1 MALRLGPILLCALA
15 CVCALASACGGA
27 QSSPD
32 EPQTAKEKQL
42 ADMKASGE
50 LDGSAAGK
58 WGGWKYQGTRE
69 DCFYVAG
76 RRCFKTAKN
85 ACQTLHCK
93 APAKC
98 KAVGGGP
105 ATVSCAT
112 ASK

>member
-1 MALRLGPILLCALA
+1 MIGAMALRLARIAWLAMLC
-15 CVCALASACGGA
+15 ACGGP

-42 ADMKASGE
+42 QEARANGE
-50 LDGSAAGK
+50 LDDGGGK
-58 WGGWKYQGTRE
+58 WGGWRYQGSRD

-76 RRCFKTAKN
+76 RRCFKTVKT
-85 ACQTLHCK
+85 ACATLHCK

-98 KAVGGGP
+98 NAVGGGP